1 MGGIRIV
8 VARIRKVNYLFFV
21 SFLSIITAQTSASI
35 SEIFFLDLGIVI
47 EPSNGKESYN
57 RIVEAPTEEIAFK
70 IKKVQ
75 SGSVYMAASS
85 EMLASLDRINDR
97 ITLLEKSFQQKIGG
111 LHEENKILRD
121 MITEINTIPPAV
133 PLDPGP
139 SMVENSIELS
149 TASKEDAK
157 PVDTALKIPLI
168 SETIELPVGAPA
180 IPSFSQRDYMAGVF
194 AYQREDFLIAL
205 DYFSN
210 LVLDKSTKDI
220 ANNVLYWMADSYQQL
235 GDFENALI
243 SLEKILKDLDSDHA
257 EDALIKKGLLHRK
270 LGQMEESLIVFNQL
284 VDNFPRS
291 EYAKLARMEIKRAE
305 IYQ

>member
-1 MGGIRIV
+1 

-21 SFLSIITAQTSASI
+21 SFLSIITAQSSASI

-47 EPSNGKESYN
+47 EPSIGNESYN
-57 RIVEAPTEEIAFK
+57 RIVEAPTEEIAFQ
-70 IKKVQ
+70 IKKAE

-111 LHEENKILRD
+111 LQKENQNLKD
-121 MITEINTIPPAV
+121 MLMEINSGPPAV
-133 PLDPGP
+133 PVEPGQ
-139 SMVENSIELS
+139 SMVENPVELS
-149 TASKEDAK
+149 TASKEDPK
-157 PVDTALKIPLI
+157 PMDTELKTALV
-168 SETIELPVGAPA
+168 SETVELPVVTPE
-180 IPSFSQRDYMAGVF
+180 IPSFSHQDYMSGVF
-194 AYQREDFLIAL
+194 AYQREDFPMAL

-220 ANNVLYWMADSYQQL
+220 TNNVLYWMADSYQQL
-235 GDFENALI
+235 GDFNNALI
-243 SLEKILKDLDSDHA
+243 SLEKILEDPDSDHID
-257 EDALIKKGLLHRK
+257 DALIKKGLLHRK
-270 LGQMEESLIVFNQL
+270 LGQMEESLTLFNQL
-284 VDNFPRS
+284 VNNFPRS